1 MKLTNR
7 EEKYFK
13 DLTQLIAPSGCEN
26 EVAYYLNNEYQK
38 LGYEIIKDNLGS
50 IFALKKSK
58 NSNAFKVM
66 ICGHMDEVGF
76 YVKNILPNGMI
87 KPVVVGGLNF
97 NSLQAQRLILINEKG
112 EKIFGV
118 IDTTPPH
125 LLKST
130 NNTLTESDLLFDF
143 GFSSKEEAL
152 NSGVQIGCPV
162 VCEGRFEYTYNKE
175 NIIAK
180 AIDDRYGL
188 VLGLEILNELKDVD
202 LPFDLYVGGTVQEEV
217 GTRGALTSS
226 YLIKPDLAIVLDCS
240 PARDSLGK
248 NDLGQLGEGVLIR
261 FFDRSMIAFKKLLE
275 LQILACKNAN
285 VKYQYFDSPGG
296 TDAGA
301 IHKNLDGILTLTH
314 CICARSIHTSSSL
327 MRIDDFIASK
337 KSLLELLKM
346 LNKET
351 LKGLK

>member
-38 LGYEIIKDNLGS
+38 LGYEIVKDNLGS

-152 NSGVQIGCPV
+152 NCGVQIGCPV

-202 LPFDLYVGGTVQEEV
+202 LPLTYMLEELFKKKLEQEE
-217 GTRGALTSS
+217 L
-226 YLIKPDLAIVLDCS
+226 
-240 PARDSLGK
+240 
-248 NDLGQLGEGVLIR
+248 
-261 FFDRSMIAFKKLLE
+261 
-275 LQILACKNAN
+275 
-285 VKYQYFDSPGG
+285 
-296 TDAGA
+296 
-301 IHKNLDGILTLTH
+301 
-314 CICARSIHTSSSL
+314 
-327 MRIDDFIASK
+327 
-337 KSLLELLKM
+337 
-346 LNKET
+346 
-351 LKGLK
+351 

>member
-1 MKLTNR
+1 MKLTSR

-26 EVAYYLNNEYQK
+26 EVAYYLNKEYKK
-38 LGYEIIKDNLGS
+38 LGYQIIKDNLGS

-58 NSNAFKVM
+58 NPNAFKVM

-87 KPVVVGGLNF
+87 KPVIVGGVNF
-97 NSLQAQRLILINEKG
+97 NALLAQRLILINENG
-112 EKIFGV
+112 EKLYGV

-125 LLKST
+125 LLKS
-130 NNTLTESDLLFDF
+130 NNNNLSEDNLLFDF

-152 NSGVQIGCPV
+152 SHAVQIGCPI
-162 VCEGRFEYTYNKE
+162 VCEGRFEYTCNNE

-188 VLGLEILNELKDVD
+188 VLGLEVLNELKDVD

-275 LQILACKNAN
+275 LQIMSCRKAN

-301 IHKNLDGILTLTH
+301 IHKNLDGVLTLTH

-337 KSLLELLKM
+337 ESLLELLKM
-346 LNKET
+346 LNESVI
-351 LKGLK
+351 KGLK